1 MKYCLTMD
9 ELVIFRDRIYLL
21 DSSEL
26 KKVIL
31 RELHANSYSCHPGY
45 QKTLTVVKKFYYWTN
60 QKKDVAEYVAICFD
74 F

>member
-1 MKYCLTMD
+1 MD